1 MSNGVEVVDLV
12 HEVHVSELR
21 SYRACRQRWTWLFTE
36 DRQPLVTPTPLEFGV
51 AFHRAMQVLYDPKTW
66 HLDKYVLGVRA
77 ESAFIEACKEQ
88 RANFIR
94 VTDKF
99 GLSDE
104 EEKDYE
110 TSLELG
116 IGMIRW
122 YVKNHLPQG
131 LFAPVE
137 VEAKFRVP
145 VLDPLGNQL
154 MCKCDRCW
162 KKFCKAKYY
171 DEDKPKYYDWDGSWK
186 GLPVVYEGRI
196 DALMKD
202 QYGGYWIVDW
212 KTTMRMMSA
221 DTSVAEVIL
230 ETDDQI
236 ESYCWALRVKL
247 GLNIR
252 GFMYVEI
259 RKDYP
264 KPPTR
269 NKTVRLG
276 CSFSVSK
283 SQGTDFQTFRDTVMA
298 QDPIAYR
305 DGLYNDFLDWL
316 KENGTRYI
324 EVHKV
329 PKPPQTLDSVGHN
342 IFLQAREMISSP
354 AIYPSPGRFA
364 CGWCA
369 FVSPCIDKRA
379 GRDYQYAID
388 TMYEVK
394 PRYYELQEP
403 STDRRV

>member
-21 SYRACRQRWTWLFTE
+21 SYRACRTRWNWLFTE
-36 DRQPLVTPTPLEFGV
+36 DRQPLVTPTPLEFGI

-145 VLDPLGNQL
+145 VLDEDGDQL
-154 MCKCDRCW
+154 MCKCARC
-162 KKFCKAKYY
+162 FAKYCKTLGTTPAEANRL
-171 DEDKPKYYDWDGSWK
+171 DEDTYRFWG
-186 GLPVVYEGRI
+186 GFPVVYEGRI

-212 KTTMRMMSA
+212 KTTMRMMSE
-221 DTSVAEVIL
+221 DSEVIL

-236 ESYCWALRVKL
+236 ESYCWAFRVML

-252 GFMYVEI
+252 GFMYVEM
-259 RKDYP
+259 RKDFP

-269 NKTVRLG
+269 NKVVRLG

-298 QDPIAYR
+298 QDPVAYR
-305 DGLYNDFLDWL
+305 DGLYNDYLDWL
-316 KENGTRYI
+316 KENGTRFI

-329 PKPPQTLDSVGHN
+329 PKPPQTLDSVGYN
-342 IFLQAREMISSP
+342 IFLQAREMINSP

-364 CGWCA
+364 CSWCA

>member
-1 MSNGVEVVDLV
+1 M
-12 HEVHVSELR
+12 
-21 SYRACRQRWTWLFTE
+21 
-36 DRQPLVTPTPLEFGV
+36 
-51 AFHRAMQVLYDPKTW
+51 
-66 HLDKYVLGVRA
+66 RA

-94 VTDKF
+94 VTDKY

-145 VLDPLGNQL
+145 VLDEFGRQL
-154 MCKCDRCW
+154 RCSCPR
-162 KKFCKAKYY
+162 CKAKIRTLSSEQLHELAKACQTDGY
-171 DEDKPKYYDWDGSWK
+171 DEHA
-186 GLPVVYEGRI
+186 LPVVYEGRI

-212 KTTMRMMSA
+212 KTTMRMMSE
-221 DTSVAEVIL
+221 DSEVIL

-236 ESYCWALRVKL
+236 ESYCWALRIKL

-252 GFMYVEI
+252 GFMYVEM
-259 RKDYP
+259 RKDFP

-269 NKTVRLG
+269 NKVVRLG

-283 SQGTDFQTFRDTVMA
+283 SQGTDYQTFRDTVMA

-316 KENGTRYI
+316 KENGTRFI

-364 CGWCA
+364 CSWCA